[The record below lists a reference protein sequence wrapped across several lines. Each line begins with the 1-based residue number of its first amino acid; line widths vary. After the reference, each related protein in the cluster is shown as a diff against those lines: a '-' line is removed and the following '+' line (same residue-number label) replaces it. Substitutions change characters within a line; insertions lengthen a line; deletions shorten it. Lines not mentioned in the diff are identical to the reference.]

1 MSHVT
6 LHRQIREPLNRSESP
21 LTMTSSPQIPLQRNH
36 AADNRNSPAVDFYL
50 CRPLQTLTVLF
61 IAWKT
66 ILFLIVANCPGF
78 GYDTSTALLAAS
90 ASVLP
95 SSHPASSSL
104 LPSIPF
110 LSFSSFSS
118 APWKFVRWDAI
129 YFVRVAERG
138 YLYEQEWAWGYG
150 YTQTLGYLASS
161 IVILYFN
168 IGHWTLDTGQYNS

>member
-1 MSHVT
+1 
-6 LHRQIREPLNRSESP
+6 
-21 LTMTSSPQIPLQRNH
+21 MTSSPQIPLQRIH
-36 AADNRNSPAVDFYL
+36 APDNRNSPAVDFYL

-66 ILFLIVANCPGF
+66 ILFLIVANCPGL

-90 ASVLP
+90 SL
-95 SSHPASSSL
+95 PASSSL

-110 LSFSSFSS
+110 LSLSSFSS

-150 YTQTLGYLASS
+150 YTQTLGYLASG
-161 IVILYFN
+161 IVFLYFN
-168 IGHWTLDTGQYNS
+168 IGHWTLDNTIADW